1 MSVYDK
7 LYDVDDFYF
16 DYGIETDEPYKVEKE
31 LKDYL
36 SENEAD
42 GDAYNI
48 YYWTMREK
56 SIIFAV
62 QFLSYS
68 FILLI
73 TLITVFNIINTMTA
87 QIAGRKKELAM
98 LKSVGMTPKEFKK
111 TILLESAFYG
121 LFGLFFGVP
130 LSLVINRVVGYI
142 ISKDNP
148 IPFSVNIWLY
158 LIACVA
164 VFVIIALTMIY
175 SLKLIK
181 NNSIIDSLKND
192 TN

>member
-56 SIIFAV
+56 SIISAV

-121 LFGLFFGVP
+121 LFGLLFGVP

-148 IPFSVNIWLY
+148 IPFSVNLY